1 MKLIDVAAGRESADL
16 LIKSVNLIDVRAG
29 EIRKT
34 DIVIHGEKIAAVG
47 QGYTGKSVIDGTG
60 LYATPGFI
68 EGHIHIES
76 SMMTPTYFA
85 QAVIVHGTTTV
96 IADPHEIANVL
107 GIEGVEFM
115 IEDSKNLPV
124 DIFFTAPSCV
134 PATDLETSGAVI
146 GREELLSLK
155 DMERIIG
162 LGEMMNYPGVYL
174 NLPDVIE
181 KLGIFEIQ
189 DGHAPMLSGK
199 NLNAYIA
206 AGIYS
211 DHECTSIDEAR
222 EKLELGMHIMIRE
235 GTSERNLLELLP
247 LVNNNNWP
255 FFSFVSDDRHPS
267 TIEEEGHLDGIIRK
281 AVESGLDL
289 VTAARLA
296 TINTARYFRLF
307 DRGEIVPGKRAD
319 VVLLD
324 ESLNVRFVIK
334 NGKVVVKDGNISFNT
349 PAIQTRA
356 LGQMNFEPDITRL
369 KVRASGKSIRVIKI
383 IEGNLITKEEI
394 HPAKVREGY
403 VVSNPEHDIL
413 KLTVWERHKGTGN
426 VGVGF
431 VRGFGMKSGALAS
444 TVAHDS
450 HNVIAVG
457 VTDEDILFAVKRL
470 KELGG
475 GFIVVRDEREL
486 ASLPLPVAG
495 LMNDTPV
502 DRLVELE
509 QELNESYGRLGGT
522 LKNPFMQLS
531 FLALPV
537 IPELKLTDYGLIKD
551 FQIVGLFV
559 DSF

>member
-1 MKLIDVAAGRESADL
+1 MKLIDVAAGREVADL
-16 LIKSVNLIDVRAG
+16 VIKNVNLIDVRSG
-29 EIRKT
+29 KIRKT
-34 DIVIHGEKIAAVG
+34 DIVIYEDKIAAVG
-47 QGYTGKSVIDGTG
+47 HGYNGKSYIDGSG
-60 LYATPGFI
+60 LYAAPGFI

-76 SMMTPTYFA
+76 SMMTPVYFA

-96 IADPHEIANVL
+96 VADPHEIANVL
-107 GIEGVEFM
+107 GVDGIKFM
-115 IEDSKNLPV
+115 IEESKNLPV

-134 PATDLETSGAVI
+134 PASNLETSGAVI
-146 GREELLSLK
+146 GRNELLSLK
-155 DMERIIG
+155 GLERIIG

-181 KLGIFEIQ
+181 KLGIFEVQ

-211 DHECTSIDEAR
+211 EHECTSLNEAM
-222 EKLELGMHIMIRE
+222 EKLEHGMHIMIRE
-235 GTSERNLLELLP
+235 GTSERNLKELLP
-247 LVNNNNWP
+247 LVNSNNWP

-267 TIEEEGHLDGIIRK
+267 TFVEEGHIDGIIRK

-289 VTAARLA
+289 VTAVRLV

-307 DRGEIVPGKRAD
+307 DRGEIVPGKKAD
-319 VVLLD
+319 IVLMDQNLDVKLVV
-324 ESLNVRFVIK
+324 K
-334 NGKVVVKDGNISFNT
+334 NGKVVVNERNIYFSF
-349 PAIQTRA
+349 PEPKSRMV
-356 LGQMNFEPDITRL
+356 GPMNFDPRIDRL
-369 KVRASGKSIRVIKI
+369 KITAQGRRIRVIRV

-394 HPAKVREGY
+394 HYAKIMRGF
-403 VVSNPEHDIL
+403 VVSDPENDIL

-457 VTDEDILFAVKRL
+457 ATDEDIYFALKRI

-475 GFIVVRDEREL
+475 GLLVVNRQKEI
-486 ASLPLPVAG
+486 ASLPLPIAG
-495 LMNDTPV
+495 LMADISV
-502 DRLVELE
+502 YKLARQEK
-509 QELNESYGRLGGT
+509 ELNKYYKNLGGT

-537 IPELKLTDYGLIKD
+537 IPELKLTDFGLIKN
-551 FQIVGLFV
+551 FQVVDLFTV
-559 DSF
+559 

>member
-1 MKLIDVAAGRESADL
+1 MKLIDVAAGREVADL
-16 LIKSVNLIDVRAG
+16 IIKDVNLIDVRSG
-29 EIRKT
+29 EVRKT
-34 DIVIHGEKIAAVG
+34 DIVIYEDKIAAVG
-47 QGYTGKSVIDGTG
+47 PGYSGRSVIDGSG
-60 LYATPGFI
+60 LYAAPGFI

-76 SMMTPTYFA
+76 SMMTPAYFA
-85 QAVIVHGTTTV
+85 HAVVRHGTTTV

-107 GIEGVEFM
+107 GIDGVRFM

-134 PATDLETSGAVI
+134 PATNLETSGAVI
-146 GREELLSLK
+146 GREELLELK
-155 DMERIIG
+155 NMERILG

-189 DGHAPMLSGK
+189 DGHAPMLTGE

-211 DHECTSIDEAR
+211 DHECTSLDEAR

-235 GTSERNLLELLP
+235 GTSERNLSELLP
-247 LVNNNNWP
+247 LVDNNNWP

-267 TIEEEGHLDGIIRK
+267 TIQEEGHLDGIIRK
-281 AVESGLDL
+281 AMDSGLDL
-289 VTAARLA
+289 VTAIRLA

-307 DRGEIVPGKRAD
+307 DRSEIVPGKKAD
-319 VVLLD
+319 IVLLSED
-324 ESLNVRFVIK
+324 LRVKMVLK
-334 NGKVVVKDGNISFNT
+334 DGKVVVTDGMVLTET
-349 PAIQTRA
+349 PLPEARI
-356 LGQMNFEPDITRL
+356 LGSMNFEPDIERL
-369 KVRASGKSIRVIKI
+369 KVRARGNKIRVIKI
-383 IEGNLITKEEI
+383 IEGNLITDEEI
-394 HPAKVREGY
+394 HPAKIMENLA
-403 VVSNPEHDIL
+403 VSDPENDVL
-413 KLTVWERHKGTGN
+413 KLSVWERHRGTGN
-426 VGVGF
+426 VGIGF
-431 VRGFGMKSGALAS
+431 VRGFGIKSGALAS

-457 VTDEDILFAVKRL
+457 VSDEDIFFAVKRL

-475 GFIVVRDEREL
+475 GLIVVDNQREL
-486 ASLPLPVAG
+486 ASLPLPIAG
-495 LMNDTPV
+495 LMTDTPV
-502 DRLVELE
+502 DKLADLE
-509 QELNESYGRLGGT
+509 KELNESYRRLGGR

-537 IPELKLTDYGLIKD
+537 IPKLKLTDYGLIKD
-551 FQIVGLFV
+551 FKVVDLFV